1 MCQSRSPS
9 AAILDAALE
18 HTSRFRDHR
27 LSLADCAS
35 FEVIQRLGLPGLPLA
50 PPHPS
55 GYIGTN
61 TLKPI
66 HTRRERPP
74 T

>member
-1 MCQSRSPS
+1 MCQSQNPS
-9 AAILDAALE
+9 AAILDAVLE
-18 HTSRFRDHR
+18 HTSRFRNHR
-27 LSLADCAS
+27 LSLADRAS
-35 FEVIQRLGLPGLPLA
+35 FEVILLLGLPGLPLA

-66 HTRRERPP
+66 HIRRERPP